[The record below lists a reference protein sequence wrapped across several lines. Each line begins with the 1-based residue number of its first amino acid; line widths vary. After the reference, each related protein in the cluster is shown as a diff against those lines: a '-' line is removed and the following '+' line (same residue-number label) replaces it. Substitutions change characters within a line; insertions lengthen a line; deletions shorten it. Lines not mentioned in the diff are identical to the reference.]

1 MKIIHLQ
8 LENIMCNFCAEVIE
22 RAIHSLPGI
31 GECSVNSTEKRATI
45 EYNPQRTNL
54 ETIQKAL
61 ETAGYTTQLLD
72 KQFN

>member
-8 LENIMCNFCAEVIE
+8 LENIMCDFCAEVIE
-22 RAIHSLPGI
+22 RALHSLPGI
-31 GECSVNSTEKRATI
+31 SECSVNSTEKRATI
-45 EYNPQRTNL
+45 EYNPQLTNL

-61 ETAGYTTQLLD
+61 EIAGYAARPLD